1 MPFRSKSQWRACFA
15 QRARGQSDWDCE
27 EFAKGVD
34 YSKLPEFA
42 NEGSRKSRKSSRKSS
57 RKGSRKSR
65 TGSRSMKRKSSRR
78 RSSRRRS
85 TKSRR

>member
-42 NEGSRKSRKSSRKSS
+42 TKGSRKSRKGS
-57 RKGSRKSR
+57 RKGSRKVN
-65 TGSRSMKRKSSRR
+65 RSMKRKSSRR
-78 RSSRRRS
+78 RS